1 MADYP
6 FKINIQTKDGSK
18 FSYYTSSFAT
28 DATGALSASV
38 VENIISTDL
47 RAVQY
52 TESIDAPSA
61 DVAADHFGQI
71 QVVLFLLIPKLQQMG
86 D

>member
-18 FSYYTSSFAT
+18 FSYFTASFAT
-28 DATGALSASV
+28 DATGALSASAV
-38 VENIISTDL
+38 SDRLLHSGL

-52 TESIDAPSA
+52 TESIDAPAANVSA
-61 DVAADHFGQI
+61 NGFGHSGGGRI
-71 QVVLFLLIPKLQQMG
+71 YL
-86 D
+86 